1 MLKNLYLITFSLL
14 AFVACSGDNYAT
26 GTVDPNAN
34 PQIAENDGS
43 SSSSSIPSSGASRS
57 DDKIYIEMPANDG
70 VFVVKQGRP
79 VSLEKEELYTVTFQ
93 KEATTKYTIVRVSV
107 SADEKAEGSIA
118 VYSEEK
124 GASASCVI
132 DEKNYSSQFKIGQN
146 NRVER
151 SIKLEKFGSGCDE
164 LFEQFKK
171 LCLLQNVN
179 DELSGACDDNGT
191 LEAYCAYVDE
201 TAVFDTLLDD
211 FTTESKTNC
220 GDNSVHID
228 SFGI

>member
-1 MLKNLYLITFSLL
+1 MLNKFIYLVGILL
-14 AFVACSGDNYAT
+14 PFAVVACSS

-34 PQIAENDGS
+34 PFAYTDE
-43 SSSSSIPSSGASRS
+43 SSSSISSSGYSRS
-57 DDKIYIEMPANDG
+57 DDNIYINNPANDG
-70 VFVVKQGRP
+70 VFVVKQG
-79 VSLEKEELYTVTFQ
+79 VQVLEKEKLYTVTFE
-93 KEATTKYTIVRVSV
+93 KEATTKYTIVEVTVGIDRQS
-107 SADEKAEGSIA
+107 EGTIA

-124 GASASCVI
+124 GASASCEI

-151 SIKLEKFGSGCDE
+151 SIKLDKFGSGCDE

-171 LCLLQNVN
+171 LCLLQSVN

-201 TAVFDTLLDD
+201 TAVFDTLLDE
-211 FTTESKTNC
+211 FTMESKTNC
-220 GDNSVHID
+220 GDNSVQID

>member
-1 MLKNLYLITFSLL
+1 MFLL
-14 AFVACSGDNYAT
+14 LS

-34 PQIAENDGS
+34 PFAYTDE
-43 SSSSSIPSSGASRS
+43 SSSSISSSGYSRS
-57 DDKIYIEMPANDG
+57 DDNIYINNPANDG
-70 VFVVKQGRP
+70 VFVVKQG
-79 VSLEKEELYTVTFQ
+79 VQVLEKEKLYTVTFE
-93 KEATTKYTIVRVSV
+93 KEATTKYTIVEVTVGVDRQS
-107 SADEKAEGSIA
+107 EGTIA

-124 GASASCVI
+124 GASASCEI

-146 NRVER
+146 NRAER
-151 SIKLEKFGSGCDE
+151 SIKLDKFGSGCDE

-171 LCLLQNVN
+171 LCLLQSVN

-201 TAVFDTLLDD
+201 TAVFDTLLDE
-211 FTTESKTNC
+211 FTMESKTNC
-220 GDNSVHID
+220 GDNSVQID

>member
-1 MLKNLYLITFSLL
+1 MLNKFFYLVGILL
-14 AFVACSGDNYAT
+14 PFAIVACSS

-34 PQIAENDGS
+34 PFAYTDE
-43 SSSSSIPSSGASRS
+43 SSSSISSSGYSRS
-57 DDKIYIEMPANDG
+57 DDNIYINNPANDG
-70 VFVVKQGRP
+70 VFVVKQG
-79 VSLEKEELYTVTFQ
+79 VQVLEKEELYTVTFE
-93 KEATTKYTIVRVSV
+93 KEATTKYTIVEVTVGVDRQS
-107 SADEKAEGSIA
+107 EGSIE

-124 GASASCVI
+124 GASASCEI
-132 DEKNYSSQFKIGQN
+132 DEKNYSSQFKMGQN

-171 LCLLQNVN
+171 LCLLQSVN

-201 TAVFDTLLDD
+201 TAVFDTLLDE
-211 FTTESKTNC
+211 FTMESKTNC
-220 GDNSVHID
+220 GDNSVQID

>member
-43 SSSSSIPSSGASRS
+43 SSSSVAGNPNSKGNLSSSSAS
-57 DDKIYIEMPANDG
+57 E
-70 VFVVKQGRP
+70 VFLVRTESHKAISV
-79 VSLEKEELYTVTFQ
+79 KEEEMVYVSFDH
-93 KEATTKYTIVRVSV
+93 KASATYTIIERT
-107 SADEKAEGSIA
+107 EGAAVVNKGEIV

-124 GASASCVI
+124 GASASCEI
-132 DEKNYSSQFKIGQN
+132 DEKNYSSQFKMGQN

-171 LCLLQNVN
+171 LCLLQSVN

-201 TAVFDTLLDD
+201 TAVFDTLLED
-211 FTTESKTNC
+211 FSAESTTNC

>member
-1 MLKNLYLITFSLL
+1 MLNKFVYLVGILL
-14 AFVACSGDNYAT
+14 PFAVVACSS

-34 PQIAENDGS
+34 PFAYTDE
-43 SSSSSIPSSGASRS
+43 SSSSISSSGYSRS
-57 DDKIYIEMPANDG
+57 DDNIYINNPANDG
-70 VFVVKQGRP
+70 VFVVKQGYQ
-79 VSLEKEELYTVTFQ
+79 VLEQEKLYSVTFE
-93 KEATTKYTIVRVSV
+93 KEATTRYVIVDVTV
-107 SADEKAEGSIA
+107 GVAVPTEGSIA

-124 GASASCVI
+124 GASASCKI

-171 LCLLQNVN
+171 LCLLQSVN

-201 TAVFDTLLDD
+201 TAVFDSLLDN
-211 FTTESKTNC
+211 FTTESKANC